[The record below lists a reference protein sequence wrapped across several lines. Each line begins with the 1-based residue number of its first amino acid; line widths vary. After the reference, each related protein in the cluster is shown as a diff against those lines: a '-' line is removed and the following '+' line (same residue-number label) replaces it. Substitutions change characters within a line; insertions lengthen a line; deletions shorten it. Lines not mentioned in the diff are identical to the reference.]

1 MLLSRLKHYFAAYGA
16 DTRRWPKKPY
26 EMWRRRRLAASS
38 RFNAECTEAEHLDR
52 LLDLWKAEAP
62 PERLAEHICRQ
73 TLGLPQCPK
82 SASAARPDVIVWP
95 FASYWPG
102 IASFGAALVMGCL
115 LGWYGGG
122 INNGTP
128 SEDWLNTA
136 ALSTLA
142 GDVGER

>member
-26 EMWRRRRLAASS
+26 EILRRLAASS
-38 RFNAECTEAEHLDR
+38 RFNSERTEAEHLDR
-52 LLDLWKAEAP
+52 LLDLWKVEAA
-62 PERLAEHICRQ
+62 PERLAQHICRQ
-73 TLGLPQCPK
+73 ALGLPQRPK
-82 SASAARPDVIVWP
+82 SAIAARPDVIVWP

-102 IASFGAALVMGCL
+102 IASFGVALVMGCL

-122 INNGTP
+122 INAAP

-142 GDVGER
+142 GDFGER

>member
-1 MLLSRLKHYFAAYGA
+1 MLLSRLKHYFAAHGA
-16 DTRRWPKKPY
+16 DIRRWPKKPY
-26 EMWRRRRLAASS
+26 EIWRRSAGSS
-38 RFNAECTEAEHLDR
+38 RFSAERTEAEHLDR

-73 TLGLPQCPK
+73 TLGLPQRPK
-82 SASAARPDVIVWP
+82 SASAARADVIVWP

-102 IASFGAALVMGCL
+102 IASFGVALVMGCL
-115 LGWYGGG
+115 LGWYGSG
-122 INNGTP
+122 INTTP

-142 GDVGER
+142 GDFGER